1 MSHVTRIRQVSCLVL
16 CLGAACGTST
26 QEPHQGVDAGGPSGD
41 GDPGDGDVGDG
52 DEGDGDTGDGD
63 VGDGDTGDGDTGDG
77 DAGDGDDVPPPHG
90 DLLWA
95 DEFDVDGAPDGSK
108 WSFETQSP
116 GWVNDELQ
124 AYVGDRSENVR
135 VEGGRLVIEARRDF
149 YDGNEYTSAR
159 LFSAGKGDFAT
170 ARIEVRAKLPD
181 GRGTW
186 PAIWM
191 MPTDGFRYATTCSA
205 DSGWT
210 PDCDAWPNSGEIDI
224 MEYVGH
230 DPGVVHGSIHCAAY
244 NWPAGT
250 QKTAMTT
257 VANPSSAFHVYAV
270 EKRPDRLDFYV
281 DDHKYFT
288 YAEVDGGWETWP
300 FNEPFH
306 VILNLAIGGVWGGV
320 EGVDPDAFP
329 QRMEVEYVRVYALS
343 E

>member
-1 MSHVTRIRQVSCLVL
+1 MSYVTRIRQLSCLVL
-16 CLGAACGTST
+16 ALGAACGTSPK
-26 QEPHQGVDAGGPSGD
+26 EPNDGVDAGPD
-41 GDPGDGDVGDG
+41 
-52 DEGDGDTGDGD
+52 GDGDTGDGD
-63 VGDGDTGDGDTGDG
+63 GDSGDGDTGDGDGDSGDGDTGDGDTGDG
-77 DAGDGDDVPPPHG
+77 DTGDGDGDVPPPRG
-90 DLLWA
+90 DLIWA
-95 DEFDVDGAPDGSK
+95 DEFDIDGTPDDSK
-108 WSFETQSP
+108 WSFERQDP

-124 AYVGDRSENVR
+124 AYTGDRSENVR
-135 VEGGRLVIEARRDF
+135 VEGGRLIIEARRDF
-149 YDGNEYTSAR
+149 YEDNEYTSGR
-159 LFSAGKGDFAT
+159 ILSAGKGDFSE

-205 DSGWT
+205 ETGWT
-210 PDCDAWPNSGEIDI
+210 GECDAWPNSGEIDI

-257 VANPSSAFHVYAV
+257 VSEPSSEFHDYAL
-270 EKRPDRLDFYV
+270 EKRADRLDFYV
-281 DDHKYFT
+281 DDDKYFT
-288 YAEVDGGWETWP
+288 YQDDGSGWETWP
-300 FNEPFH
+300 FDAPFH

-329 QRMEVEYVRVYALS
+329 QRMEVEYVRVYELA